1 MPTQTVAPGIT
12 RFDFDDRKGYM
23 VRICRRGE
31 HTNEY
36 FADKR
41 CGGKR
46 KALAAAKQRYAELC
60 EMLGPVQN
68 ATKDL
73 LTHRNTTGK
82 VGVHVAYTFDNR
94 WPNCEY
100 LAYCASWKSPEGK
113 REKINFSWN
122 KYGEREAWELACIAR
137 DHETKDRE
145 KVLQIRDR
153 AKRKGKPKVKAKPKA
168 R

>member
-1 MPTQTVAPGIT
+1 MPPRGRAYTATGRRHSMPTQTIEPGIT

-23 VRICRRGE
+23 VRICRKGE

-36 FADKR
+36 FADNR

-46 KALAAAKQRYAELC
+46 KGLAAANQRYAELC
-60 EMLGPVQN
+60 EALGPVQN

-100 LAYCASWKSPEGK
+100 LAYCASWKSPDGK

-122 KYGEREAWELACIAR
+122 KYGERE
-137 DHETKDRE
+137 
-145 KVLQIRDR
+145 
-153 AKRKGKPKVKAKPKA
+153 
-168 R
+168 